1 MGETA
6 AHGMSRVPGPAAEL
20 GPAER
25 ARVEMT
31 VRCRDCDELPRVEGA
46 GDVVERDGVR
56 RQVMHNG
63 LLVREGAYHGAW
75 MVEVIRRLRGHHEP
89 QEERVFAEVLKRCAP
104 GGCMIELGCFWSYY
118 AAWFAHA
125 VPDGRA
131 VMLEPDELSLGVGQ
145 DTFAA
150 NGLEGEFHLGAI
162 GATPA
167 PAVGFTRES
176 DGARV
181 QVPRFS
187 VPSLMAAADIER
199 VELLLADVQGAELAT
214 LEGSAE
220 VVEAGRLRFCMISTH
235 HHSISDDPL
244 THQKC
249 LDWVRGHGGHV
260 IAEHS
265 VAESFS
271 GDGLIA
277 ASFAP
282 ADRGIPEIPLTLN
295 RASTSLF
302 REIEYDLADAWLR
315 DSPAGGGAG

>member
-1 MGETA
+1 MAETT
-6 AHGMSRVPGPAAEL
+6 AHDMNRATGPGGEL

-31 VRCRDCDELPRVEGA
+31 VRCHDCDDLPKVEGA
-46 GDVVERDGVR
+46 GGTLEVDGVR

-89 QEERVFAEVLKRCAP
+89 QEERVFAEVLQRCAP

-118 AAWFAHA
+118 AAWFARAVDGGHA
-125 VPDGRA
+125 VL
-131 VMLEPDELSLGVGQ
+131 LEPDEPSLRVGQ

-150 NGLEGEFHLGAI
+150 NGLTGGFHLGAI
-162 GATPA
+162 GATPEPSVA
-167 PAVGFTRES
+167 FTRES

-181 QVPRFS
+181 EVPRFS
-187 VPSLMAAADIER
+187 VPSLMEAAGIER
-199 VELLLADVQGAELAT
+199 VELLLADVQGAELSA

-220 VVEAGRLRFCMISTH
+220 LVEAGALRFCMISTH
-235 HHSISDDPL
+235 HHSISGDPL

-249 LDWVRGHGGHV
+249 LDWVRAHGGHV

-265 VAESFS
+265 VPESFS

-282 ADRGIPEIPLTLN
+282 ADRTMPEIPLSLN
-295 RASTSLF
+295 RAATSLF

-315 DSPAGGGAG
+315 GAAVGGGPG